1 MELKQV
7 KRQLGQV
14 VQYQGTS
21 YFFSGCTIRR
31 KKTGAFYY
39 QAELSSLHANSVLVC
54 ELEKVEVVEE

>member
-7 KRQLGQV
+7 KCQLGQV

-21 YFFSGCTIRR
+21 YFFSGCMLRR

-39 QAELSSLHANSVLVC
+39 QAELHSLYANSVLVC
-54 ELEKVEVVEE
+54 DLEKVEVIEK